1 MMLLYSEIVNNKTKV
16 VFMTAIKS
24 VVLKNTRTDDG
35 CIAEFYNPVWGRFV
49 VESKYDVDNPCFN
62 NMINLMRVGDYYLV
76 SGKRHNEV
84 DADVREFSIV
94 KYMSRET
101 DNARQ
106 SKRALAIPNMSVRE
120 IDRLA
125 DDTLMRLTYAPYQT
139 ELDTVYSIIKDKFYE
154 TNLTPNTHL
163 FKDLQFDSLDFVEL
177 LMFVENELNLPAY
190 SLEFSEKVANCMT
203 VGGLA
208 KKAKRIA
215 KRTLQAPVV
224 KQTPVAEKKNLWDKI
239 KQKFRGFSK

>member
-1 MMLLYSEIVNNKTKV
+1 
-16 VFMTAIKS
+16 MTAIKS
-24 VVLKNTRTDDG
+24 VVLKKTRTDDG

-49 VESKYDVDNPCFN
+49 IECKYDVDQPHFN
-62 NMINLMRVGDYYLV
+62 NMINCMRVGDYFLV
-76 SGKRHNEV
+76 KGRRNN
-84 DADVREFSIV
+84 DVFDDIREFSIV

-190 SLEFSEKVANCMT
+190 SLGFSEKVANCMT

-239 KQKFRGFSK
+239 KQKFHGLSK

>member
-24 VVLKNTRTDDG
+24 VVLKKTRTDDG
-35 CIAEFYNPVWGRFV
+35 YITEFYNPVWGRFV

-76 SGKRHNEV
+76 SGKRHNEI

-125 DDTLMRLTYAPYQT
+125 DDTLMRLSYAPYQT

-177 LMFVENELNLPAY
+177 LMFVEKELNLPAY

-224 KQTPVAEKKNLWDKI
+224 KQTSVAEKKNLWDKI

>member
-1 MMLLYSEIVNNKTKV
+1 
-16 VFMTAIKS
+16 MTAIKS

-35 CIAEFYNPVWGRFV
+35 CITEFYNPFWGRFV

-76 SGKRHNEV
+76 SGKRHNEI
-84 DADVREFSIV
+84 DADVREFSVV

-125 DDTLMRLTYAPYQT
+125 DNTLMRLTYAPYQT
-139 ELDTVYSIIKDKFYE
+139 ELNAVYSIIKDKFDAKYA
-154 TNLTPNTHL
+154 
-163 FKDLQFDSLDFVEL
+163 FV
-177 LMFVENELNLPAY
+177 
-190 SLEFSEKVANCMT
+190 
-203 VGGLA
+203 
-208 KKAKRIA
+208 
-215 KRTLQAPVV
+215 
-224 KQTPVAEKKNLWDKI
+224 
-239 KQKFRGFSK
+239 

>member
-1 MMLLYSEIVNNKTKV
+1 
-16 VFMTAIKS
+16 MTAIKS

-35 CIAEFYNPVWGRFV
+35 CITEFYNPFWGRFV

-76 SGKRHNEV
+76 SGKRHNEI
-84 DADVREFSIV
+84 DADVREFSVV

-177 LMFVENELNLPAY
+177 LVFVENELNLPAY
-190 SLEFSEKVANCMT
+190 SLGFSEKVANCMT

>member
-1 MMLLYSEIVNNKTKV
+1 
-16 VFMTAIKS
+16 MTAIKS
-24 VVLKNTRTDDG
+24 VVLKKTRTDNG

-49 VESKYDVDNPCFN
+49 IECKYDVDQPHFN
-62 NMINLMRVGDYYLV
+62 NMINCMRVGDYYLV

-139 ELDTVYSIIKDKFYE
+139 ELETVYSIIKDKFYE

-177 LMFVENELNLPAY
+177 FMFVENELNLPAY
-190 SLEFSEKVANCMT
+190 SLDFSEKVANCMT

-239 KQKFRGFSK
+239 KQKFHCFSK

>member
-1 MMLLYSEIVNNKTKV
+1 
-16 VFMTAIKS
+16 MTAIKS
-24 VVLKNTRTDDG
+24 VVLKKTRTDDG
-35 CIAEFYNPVWGRFV
+35 CVAEFYNPVWGRFV
-49 VESKYDVDNPCFN
+49 IECKYDVDQPHFN
-62 NMINLMRVGDYYLV
+62 NMINCMRVGDYFLV
-76 SGKRHNEV
+76 KGRRNN
-84 DADVREFSIV
+84 DVFDDIREFSIV

-139 ELDTVYSIIKDKFYE
+139 ELNTVYSIIKDKFYE

-163 FKDLQFDSLDFVEL
+163 FKDLQFDSLDIAEL
-177 LMFVENELNLPAY
+177 LICIETKLNLPAY
-190 SLEFSEKVANCMT
+190 SLDFSEKVVNYMT

-215 KRTLQAPVV
+215 KRTLQTPVV
-224 KQTPVAEKKNLWDKI
+224 KQRPLVEAKNKLWDKI
-239 KQKFRGFSK
+239 KQKFHCFSK

>member
-1 MMLLYSEIVNNKTKV
+1 
-16 VFMTAIKS
+16 MTAIKS

-125 DDTLMRLTYAPYQT
+125 DNTLMRLTYAPYQT

-177 LMFVENELNLPAY
+177 LMYVETELNLPAY
-190 SLEFSEKVANCMT
+190 SLDFSEKVANCMT

-215 KRTLQAPVV
+215 KRTLQTPIV

-239 KQKFRGFSK
+239 KQKFHGLSK

>member
-1 MMLLYSEIVNNKTKV
+1 
-16 VFMTAIKS
+16 MTAIKS
-24 VVLKNTRTDDG
+24 VVLKKTRTDDG
-35 CIAEFYNPVWGRFV
+35 CITEFYNPVWGRFV
-49 VESKYDVDNPCFN
+49 IECKYDVDKPHFN
-62 NMINLMRVGDYYLV
+62 NMINCMRVGDYYLV
-76 SGKRHNEV
+76 SGKRHNEI
-84 DADVREFSIV
+84 DADVREFSVV

-163 FKDLQFDSLDFVEL
+163 FKDLRFDSLDFVEL
-177 LMFVENELNLPAY
+177 LMFVEKELNLPAY

>member
-1 MMLLYSEIVNNKTKV
+1 
-16 VFMTAIKS
+16 MTAIKS
-24 VVLKNTRTDDG
+24 VVLKKTRTDDG
-35 CIAEFYNPVWGRFV
+35 YITEFYNPVWGRFV

-76 SGKRHNEV
+76 SGKRHNEI

-125 DDTLMRLTYAPYQT
+125 DDTLMRLSYAPYQT

-177 LMFVENELNLPAY
+177 LMFVEKELNLPAY

-224 KQTPVAEKKNLWDKI
+224 KQTSVAEKKNLWDKI

>member
-1 MMLLYSEIVNNKTKV
+1 MMLLWSEIVNNKTKV

-24 VVLKNTRTDDG
+24 VVLKKTRTDDG
-35 CIAEFYNPVWGRFV
+35 CITEFYNPVWGRFV
-49 VESKYDVDNPCFN
+49 VESKYDVDNPWFN

-76 SGKRHNEV
+76 SGKRHNEA

-101 DNARQ
+101 DNTRQ

-120 IDRLA
+120 IDSLA

-139 ELDTVYSIIKDKFYE
+139 ELETVYSIIKDKFYE

-177 LMFVENELNLPAY
+177 LMFVEKELNLPAY
-190 SLEFSEKVANCMT
+190 SLNFSEKVANYMT

-208 KKAKRIA
+208 KKAKRIS
-215 KRTLQAPVV
+215 QHS
-224 KQTPVAEKKNLWDKI
+224 KQTPAVKQQPVEEKKNLWDKI
-239 KQKFRGFSK
+239 KQKFHGFSK

>member
-16 VFMTAIKS
+16 VFMPPIKS
-24 VVLKNTRTDDG
+24 VVLNKTKNDNG
-35 CIAEFYNPVWGRFV
+35 CIAEFYNPVWGRFAIDC
-49 VESKYDVDNPCFN
+49 KYNADVPYFN
-62 NMINLMRVGDYYLV
+62 NMINLMRVGDYYIV
-76 SGKRHNEV
+76 SGKRHNEA

-125 DDTLMRLTYAPYQT
+125 DNTLMRLTYAPYQT
-139 ELDTVYSIIKDKFYE
+139 ELETVYSIIKDKFYE

-177 LMFVENELNLPAY
+177 LMYIETQLSLPAY
-190 SLEFSEKVANCMT
+190 SLDFSEKVANYMT

-208 KKAKRIA
+208 KKAKRVSQ
-215 KRTLQAPVV
+215 RPQHVPVV
-224 KQTPVAEKKNLWDKI
+224 KQQLVAEKKNLWDML
-239 KQKFRGFSK
+239 KQKFRGFIK

>member
-1 MMLLYSEIVNNKTKV
+1 MMLLYSEIVNNRTKV

-24 VVLKNTRTDDG
+24 VVLKKTRTDDG
-35 CIAEFYNPVWGRFV
+35 YITEFYNPVWGRFV
-49 VESKYDVDNPCFN
+49 VESKYDVDNPWFN

-76 SGKRHNEV
+76 SGKRHNEI

-125 DDTLMRLTYAPYQT
+125 DNTLMRLTYAPYQT
-139 ELDTVYSIIKDKFYE
+139 ELETVYSIIKDKFYE

-239 KQKFRGFSK
+239 KQKFHGFSK